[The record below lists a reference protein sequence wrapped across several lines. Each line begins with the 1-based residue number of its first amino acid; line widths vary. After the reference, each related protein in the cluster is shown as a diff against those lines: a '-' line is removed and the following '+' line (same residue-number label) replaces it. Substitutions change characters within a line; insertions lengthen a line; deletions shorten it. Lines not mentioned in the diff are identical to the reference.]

1 MSFSRI
7 DREAAE
13 ALLEELAALQTLLS
27 DGDAAEPPVLNDV
40 IVVGHVDSA
49 VADIETEH
57 HNGAA
62 QPSADLPA
70 EPAQFAS
77 TGPAAPPDDA
87 NALLAAMTQRLD
99 ANLATLRD
107 ELLKQLHTE
116 IQHALTKR

>member
-27 DGDAAEPPVLNDV
+27 DADAAEPPVLNDV
-40 IVVGHVDSA
+40 IVVGP
-49 VADIETEH
+49 DIEAKH

-99 ANLATLRD
+99 AHLATLRD
-107 ELLKQLHTE
+107 DMLKQLHTE